1 MKIAVLDAGT
11 LGDDINV
18 SERFGELGETVVYAS
33 TASEQT
39 AERVSDADVVVVNK
53 VKLGRDNL
61 ENARKLKLI
70 CVAATGYDNID
81 IEYCRA
87 HGISVCNVIGY
98 STDSVAQTTV
108 ATVLELTTHIRVFSE
123 YVKNGSYTDSGVAN
137 KVTPVYRELAG
148 KTWGIVGLGNIGKKV
163 AAIANAF
170 GCKVIANKRTPE
182 AGYECVDLETICR
195 ESDIISVH
203 TPLTPETRGLI
214 GENEIAK
221 MKDGVI
227 LYNAARG
234 AVTDEDAVAN
244 AVKSGK
250 IGALG
255 CDVYSFE
262 PMSKTHPYF
271 EIKGYDNVCLTPH
284 MAWGSYEARNR
295 CVDEMV
301 ENIKAFYSGNKRN
314 ALC

>member
-1 MKIAVLDAGT
+1 MKIVILDAGT
-11 LGDDINV
+11 LGDDV
-18 SERFGELGETVVYAS
+18 SLSERFGKLGETVIYSATAPEE
-33 TASEQT
+33 TASRIT
-39 AERVSDADVVVVNK
+39 DAEVVVVNK
-53 VKLGRDNL
+53 VKLNGDNL
-61 ENARKLKLI
+61 GNAKKLKLI

-87 HGISVCNVIGY
+87 NGITVCNVVGY

-108 ATVLELTTHIRVFSE
+108 ATVLELTTHIRAFSE
-123 YVKNGSYTDSGVAN
+123 YVKDGSYTASGVAN

-170 GCKVIANKRTPE
+170 GCRVIANKRTPE
-182 AGYECVDLETICR
+182 AGYECVDLETLCR
-195 ESDIISVH
+195 MSDIISIH

-214 GENEIAK
+214 GEREIAL

-234 AVTDEDAVAN
+234 AVTDEKAVAD

-250 IGALG
+250 LGALG

-262 PMSKTHPYF
+262 PMAKTHPYF
-271 EIKGYDNVCLTPH
+271 EIKGFDNVCLTPH

-295 CVDEMV
+295 CVEEMI